1 MTCKRSKVKSSIKYK
16 KKNMENPSFLPFH
29 LYLVSTSEERRS
41 VGKSWKIPLTKD
53 SNTVVEK
60 SQTRI
65 PTHCTVDI
73 TKLEKSQA
81 NVISVTI
88 HPLG

>member
-16 KKNMENPSFLPFH
+16 KKE
-29 LYLVSTSEERRS
+29 Y
-41 VGKSWKIPLTKD
+41 GKSIFLAVSPLSGLNIRRKKVSWQKLEDPAHQGFLHSGEKPNKD
-53 SNTVVEK
+53 SFTVH
-60 SQTRI
+60 SW
-65 PTHCTVDI
+65 H
-73 TKLEKSQA
+73 KLEESQA